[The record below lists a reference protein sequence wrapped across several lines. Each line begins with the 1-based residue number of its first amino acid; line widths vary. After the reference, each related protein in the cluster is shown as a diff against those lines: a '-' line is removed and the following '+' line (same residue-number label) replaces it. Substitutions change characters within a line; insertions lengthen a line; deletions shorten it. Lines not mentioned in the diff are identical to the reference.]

1 VAPERLA
8 TTLAA
13 QLSRWG
19 SGEIWDRTSYGDGTA
34 AQRIAQAVRDLIEQ
48 R

>member
-1 VAPERLA
+1 M
-8 TTLAA
+8 TLSA

-19 SGEIWDRTSYGDGTA
+19 SGKTWDRTSYGDGTA
-34 AQRIAQAVRDLIEQ
+34 AQRIATALHDLIEQ